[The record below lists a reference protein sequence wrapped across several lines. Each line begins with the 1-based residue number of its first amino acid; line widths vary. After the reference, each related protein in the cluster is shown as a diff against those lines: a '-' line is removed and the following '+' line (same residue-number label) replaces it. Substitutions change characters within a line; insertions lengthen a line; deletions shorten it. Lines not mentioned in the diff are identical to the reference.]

1 MKPLIDMAYLNE
13 FNLSD
18 KINLLTASVVYL
30 AIGILFLLGV
40 AVEKF
45 LHRRKASNWMEL
57 AEEIRLSHMT
67 NKQKIIEKFIL
78 PAIVIMLLLFAWPVA
93 IVLVILQR
101 KKSETEQDISMK
113 WEPEIFTVKREH
125 LIEPLTLIDIEY
137 REIIDDQ
144 MGGAPRKPFVHFNRQ
159 WEQFKTLI
167 KPGDVLWSFK
177 AKWGNHDRTAELK
190 EGYALLEDE
199 IIKSFFVKRIAPFQ
213 YVKERRSIKKMSLA
227 QRLKEASP
235 AR

>member
-1 MKPLIDMAYLNE
+1 MIDMAYLNE

-30 AIGILFLLGV
+30 AIGILVLLGV

-45 LHRRKASNWMEL
+45 LHWRKASNWMEL

-93 IVLVILQR
+93 IVLAILQR
-101 KKSETEQDISMK
+101 KKSQTEQDLSMK

-125 LIEPLTLIDIEY
+125 LIEPLTLTDIEY
-137 REIIDDQ
+137 REIIDDP
-144 MGGAPRKPFVHFNRQ
+144 MSGAPRKPFGHFNGK

-177 AKWGNHDRTAELK
+177 AKWGNHDRTAKLK

-199 IIKSFFVKRIAPFQ
+199 NIKSFF
-213 YVKERRSIKKMSLA
+213 IKKIGAVPDNHL
-227 QRLKEASP
+227 R
-235 AR
+235 

>member
-30 AIGILFLLGV
+30 AIGILVLLGV

-45 LHRRKASNWMEL
+45 LHWRKASNWMEL

-93 IVLVILQR
+93 IVLAILQR
-101 KKSETEQDISMK
+101 KKSQTEQDLSMK

-125 LIEPLTLIDIEY
+125 LIEPLTLTDIEY
-137 REIIDDQ
+137 REIIDDP
-144 MGGAPRKPFVHFNRQ
+144 MSGAPRKPFGHFNGK
-159 WEQFKTLI
+159 WEQFKALI
-167 KPGDVLWSFK
+167 KPGHVLWSFK
-177 AKWGNHDRTAELK
+177 GKWGNHDRTAELK

-199 IIKSFFVKRIAPFQ
+199 TINSFFVKRIAPFQ
-213 YVKERRSIKKMSLA
+213 YVKERRSVKTMSLA

-235 AR
+235 SR